1 MTIPKIPGSG
11 INLDLKLGYL
21 KKKTKN
27 SNKIKNNVRKAS
39 VLWNVG
45 DSNVKLSTAIISC
58 SSLSPEESA
67 MFSYIQSE
75 GLNLWEPATVP

>member
-21 KKKTKN
+21 KKKKNNN
-27 SNKIKNNVRKAS
+27 SNEIKNNVRKAA

-45 DSNVKLSTAIISC
+45 GFNDKFSTAISLAPLSHPKRMQCSVISR
-58 SSLSPEESA
+58 
-67 MFSYIQSE
+67 
-75 GLNLWEPATVP
+75 VRV